1 MKVLIIIPVY
11 NESENI
17 LKVIEELK
25 KENSSYD
32 ILIVNDGSTDNT
44 LNVLEGQDVKIV
56 NNTFNMGYSHSIQ
69 LGIKYAYK
77 YMYDYGILFDGDN
90 QHIASYIPD
99 LLNEAADNKSDLV
112 IGSRYL
118 NKGYKQYFFRL
129 LGTKIFSVII
139 KLCCHKKITDPLS
152 GMQCLNRKTMKYY
165 ATMENFPNF
174 VDANLLIDLLLKK
187 YKISEVPVKMR
198 QRENGISMHSGIIK
212 PIRYMLSMLYII
224 VITILLNIRRD

>member
-139 KLCCHKKITDPLS
+139 KICCHKKISDPLS

-165 ATMENFPNF
+165 ATMENFPNY

>member
-44 LNVLEGQDVKIV
+44 LKVLEGQDVKII

-77 YMYDYGILFDGDN
+77 NSYDYGVLFDGDN
-90 QHIASYIPD
+90 QHVASYIPE
-99 LLNEAADNKSDLV
+99 LLNEAINNNSDLV

-118 NKGYKQYFFRL
+118 NRGYKQYFFRL

-139 KLCCHKKITDPLS
+139 KICCHKKISDPLS

-165 ATMENFPNF
+165 ATMENFPNY